1 MADFTRMYSK
11 TLGVT
16 MAEVA
21 QERDY
26 GKLNDW
32 YVRMQAEVDALQR
45 FEEDENALRKLK
57 NARLFMKVI
66 KQQRTAVYREKM
78 LAMGVTPESSRDVF
92 ERSTAKCFMVV
103 AKKMLSEELYAEME
117 QRAKE
122 MAHKLREE
130 SKKQKDDFML
140 KD

>member
-92 ERSTAKCFMVV
+92 ERSTAKCFMAV

-130 SKKQKDDFML
+130 SKKQKDEFML